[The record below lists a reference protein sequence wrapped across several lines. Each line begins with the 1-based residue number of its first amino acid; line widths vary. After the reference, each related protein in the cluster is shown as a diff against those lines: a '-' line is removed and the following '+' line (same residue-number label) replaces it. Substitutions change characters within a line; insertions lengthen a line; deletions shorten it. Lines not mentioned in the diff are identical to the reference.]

1 MKIVED
7 QLKPYQSGGRSV
19 EIPFIHR
26 MFKDVIDKDIADFG
40 CLNENVIG
48 TPKYNINPQNH
59 FTYFDIGDVP
69 SLQGK
74 YHIVD
79 LTTSNFYKNESFD
92 YGLSVSVVEH
102 IGLNIYGNTIQKD
115 GDLIAIKN
123 MFDTIKSGGTLYI
136 TVPASDVYQ
145 QPLGWIRS
153 YTPQMIADWKSVL
166 PNSEIIINLFRYING
181 DWYQCEPSEFVDVI
195 QYSGGMDIV
204 GIACV
209 KIRKN

>member
-1 MKIVED
+1 MPCGMQATIALVLLED
-7 QLKPYQSGGRSV
+7 
-19 EIPFIHR
+19 
-26 MFKDVIDKDIADFG
+26 
-40 CLNENVIG
+40 
-48 TPKYNINPQNH
+48 
-59 FTYFDIGDVP
+59 
-69 SLQGK
+69 
-74 YHIVD
+74 HI
-79 LTTSNFYKNESFD
+79 
-92 YGLSVSVVEH
+92 
-102 IGLNIYGNTIQKD
+102 IGLNIYGNTIQKN